1 MGKPNKPFA
10 LSLGRSVRYLVLVMK
25 TPFVVAISVGI
36 EKEKKPS
43 TLSTETNLAFS
54 NFTLGARQLYLFFLA
69 KILSTTFLKK
79 LEVDLQKGKIDI
91 NFYQM
96 LNEGKLS
103 IFVIIT
109 LRILKISKRVFGLT
123 TESVKISVFN
133 PL

>member
-1 MGKPNKPFA
+1 
-10 LSLGRSVRYLVLVMK
+10 MK

-91 NFYQM
+91 NFHQM